1 MESFQLVVIALLVL
15 IAGLIYIIVNLL
27 KTVEKY
33 EDITQVQESILNV
46 IKTTVNKGSEK
57 LKEHDRLG
65 HYNAEDDLGDYFKML
80 LEIDAMITEY
90 LKILEDG
97 QT

>member
-1 MESFQLVVIALLVL
+1 MESFQLVVIVL
-15 IAGLIYIIVNLL
+15 IILITVLIYIIVNLL

-46 IKTTVNKGSEK
+46 VKEAVNRGSEK

-80 LEIDAMITEY
+80 LEIDTMIREY
-90 LKILEDG
+90 LKMLEDG